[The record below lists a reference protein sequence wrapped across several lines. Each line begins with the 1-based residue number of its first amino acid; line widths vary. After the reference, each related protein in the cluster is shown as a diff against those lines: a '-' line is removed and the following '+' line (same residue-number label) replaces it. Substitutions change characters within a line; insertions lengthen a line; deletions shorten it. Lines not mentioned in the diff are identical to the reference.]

1 MPKPAFWAWQW
12 QGLSSRWARQEPSR
26 ARTLGPPCA
35 RASAGGGR
43 QPSPGADARRRD
55 GLGLLGDARWHGP
68 DGVPGLLE
76 SWISWIRWRRPL
88 AGGSTGPTVQAV
100 SRAVQA
106 ELSATCAMEREL
118 PPLRGKRIVLVFH
131 QAMMPVRDLAFLPP
145 RASSPL
151 AKASL
156 RVQKIVPVWR
166 LRSRSKYATLS
177 RCQRV
182 VV

>member
-12 QGLSSRWARQEPSR
+12 HGLRSRSARQEPSR
-26 ARTLGPPCA
+26 GRTLGPPRA
-35 RASAGGGR
+35 AASAGGWH
-43 QPSPGADARRRD
+43 QPSPGADARGRD
-55 GLGLLGDARWHGP
+55 GPWLLGDARWHGP

-76 SWISWIRWRRPL
+76 SRIRWRRPL
-88 AGGSTGPTVQAV
+88 PGGSTGPTVKAV

-106 ELSATCAMEREL
+106 ELSATCAMEREW